1 MLHKFR
7 ELEVWQRAMGLVT
20 DVYTLTRSFP
30 KDELYGLTSQL
41 RRAALSVPLNIAE
54 GAGADSSA
62 EFAHFLSY
70 ALRSLYETM
79 TALELAER
87 LHYCERTVLIPL
99 LEEAD
104 QIGAM
109 LFGLAH
115 RLRGGKTRTI
125 REIDEVYLTRRSL
138 SKSSIDTDAGVED
151 TTQLSS
157 PGATTGS
164 LPRIQDGNALQSGD
178 GLLTT
183 DYRLPTTGYVLR
195 EARTDEAAVV
205 ARVVKAAFAEYDG
218 HLHPPSGAIGETT
231 GKIAKKMEGGRAVL
245 AFLDDEPVGCVIYQP
260 NDDHV
265 YLGRLAVLPEHRHN
279 GLGAA
284 LVVYVEQQA
293 VVLNTAAVRLGV
305 RVALPRLRQW
315 YEQQGYT
322 LFEECFHPGFD
333 EPTYVMLE
341 KAVKHGPLRSTLSGG
356 LGP

>member
-1 MLHKFR
+1 MPHKFR
-7 ELEVWQRAMGLVT
+7 ELEVWQRALGLVT
-20 DVYTLTRSFP
+20 DVYTLTRTFP
-30 KDELYGLTSQL
+30 KDELYGLTSPL

-70 ALRSLYETM
+70 ALRSLYETI

-87 LHYCERTVLIPL
+87 LHYCERAALIPL

-109 LFGLAH
+109 LFGLAQ
-115 RLRGGKTRTI
+115 RLRGGNRRSI
-125 REIDEVYLTRRSL
+125 REIDDVYLAQHFSP
-138 SKSSIDTDAGVED
+138 KSSTDTEAGTED

-157 PGATTGS
+157 FSATAATWSEVQAG
-164 LPRIQDGNALQSGD
+164 DTLQPD
-178 GLLTT
+178 NNLLTT
-183 DYRLPTTGYVLR
+183 AYRRLTTGYVLR

-205 ARVVKAAFAEYDG
+205 ARIVKMAFAEYDG
-218 HLHPPSGAIGETT
+218 HLHPPSGALGETT
-231 GKIAKKMEGGRAVL
+231 GKIAKKMEGGCAVL
-245 AFLDDEPVGCVIYQP
+245 AVLDDEPVGCVIYQP

-279 GLGAA
+279 GLGAM
-284 LVVYVEQQA
+284 LVAYVERQA
-293 VVLNTAAVRLGV
+293 IVLNTPTVRLGV
-305 RVALPRLRQW
+305 RVALPHLYQW

-333 EPTYVMLE
+333 EPTYLMLE
-341 KAVKHGPLRSTLSGG
+341 KAVKHVPRRSTLSGG
-356 LGP
+356 